1 MLVLGMRAQRALI
14 IAGLTG
20 SQIPLMRG
28 DRGVPAGNDPRG
40 RRSLSKGRMEA
51 FSDGVFGVAITLLVV
66 DLAIHPPGTALQQVL
81 HAWPSF
87 VAYVISFL
95 TIGTAWLGHSVLT
108 DRLARTE
115 PVFLRINLLLLLV
128 VVFLPFPTRLVAES
142 LHDTSRERVFI
153 TMYGLTLVVIRLLG
167 FALDTYARREGL
179 YSPDEDGAESHSD
192 RGKFLPVMAGY
203 AITILIGLA
212 WPEVAVV
219 LYFGIAVYAI
229 VPFRQVARLVFGR
242 S

>member
-1 MLVLGMRAQRALI
+1 M
-14 IAGLTG
+14 
-20 SQIPLMRG
+20 
-28 DRGVPAGNDPRG
+28 PAGNDPPQG

-66 DLAIHPPGTALQQVL
+66 DLAIHPPGTALQQVV

-95 TIGTAWLGHSVLT
+95 TIGTAWLGHSGLT
-108 DRLARTE
+108 DRLAKTD

-153 TMYGLTLVVIRLLG
+153 TMYGLTLLAIRLLG
-167 FALDTYARREGL
+167 FALAAYARREGL
-179 YSPDEDGAESHSD
+179 YSPQEDDAESHSD
-192 RGKFLPVMAGY
+192 RRKFLPVVLGY
-203 AITILIGLA
+203 VIAILIGLA
-212 WPEVAVV
+212 WPVVAVV
-219 LYFGIAVYAI
+219 LYFGVAVYAI
-229 VPFRQVARLVFGR
+229 VPFRQVAWLIFGQP
-242 S
+242 